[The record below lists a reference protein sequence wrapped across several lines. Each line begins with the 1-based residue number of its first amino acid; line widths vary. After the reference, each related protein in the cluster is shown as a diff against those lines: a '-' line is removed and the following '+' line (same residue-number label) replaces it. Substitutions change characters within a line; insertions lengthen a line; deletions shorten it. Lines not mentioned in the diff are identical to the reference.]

1 MKYIRVDN
9 TSFIYKFNDDADYM
23 QYDNIKGHI
32 IKVTDTIKELCD
44 LWICVDLKDNKQDV
58 SFDFNDF
65 EIELESKEY
74 IIYGAILNIED
85 IDNPILKIVAKTNE
99 KGEPELIWN

>member
-1 MKYIRVDN
+1 MKYIR
-9 TSFIYKFNDDADYM
+9 TAD
-23 QYDNIKGHI
+23 GRI
-32 IKVTDTIKELCD
+32 IDTEKEYQLLQWAEQARDYALTIAQADTIEELCD
-44 LWICVDLKDNKQDV
+44 LWICIDLKDNKQDV

-99 KGEPELIWN
+99 KGELELI